1 MSSYLKG
8 PDRSQVMMLPECV
21 EDYVGAENPVRAIE
35 AFVAQLDLASLDIAA
50 LPENTGRPGYD
61 PRDLLG
67 LYIYG
72 YLHRIRSSRDL
83 ERQAHRNLEVLWLLR
98 GLRPDHKTI
107 SEFRREHLKS
117 FKGVLRQFNL
127 LCRELDLFGR
137 ELVAIDGSLFKAVNS
152 RSRNHT
158 ARSLRQRLKRIDAGI
173 EGYLRQAEQ
182 ADRAEEQAAGG
193 SQKRTGLQDKLQ
205 ALRERKGRCE
215 ELLEQ
220 MQGSGVKQI
229 SLSDAQSRLMKK
241 TAGAAPIV
249 GYNVQTAVD
258 AKHHLM
264 VVAEATNACNDFGQL
279 GTMAVAAKEEL
290 QVDHLEVLADGGY
303 RDAQELAQCE
313 AAGISA
319 YVPAPPDGQAARGLY
334 GREAFVYDAGANTFR
349 CPGAQQLTHRHVEVR
364 RGQRD
369 HMYANYAACTAC
381 HLRVHCTRGTFRR
394 IKRTE
399 GHEVLDAAAA
409 RAKLHPEI
417 YGQRKALVEHPFG
430 TLKFWWC
437 QGTFLLRGL
446 HKVNAE
452 VQLSALAYNL
462 RRVLNIVGAK
472 RIREHLRA
480 KKMFSGGLQ
489 NSALLKK
496 LRFSPFFAP
505 QSVWSPKILIAA

>member
-1 MSSYLKG
+1 MSAYLQG
-8 PDRSQVMMLPECV
+8 SDRTQVLMLPECV
-21 EDYVGAENPVRAIE
+21 EDYVSAENPVRVIE
-35 AFVAQLDLASLDIAA
+35 AFVAQLDLASLGIKA
-50 LPENTGRPGYD
+50 LPESTGRPGYD
-61 PRDLLG
+61 PRDLLA

-72 YLHRIRSSRDL
+72 YLNRIRSSRDL

-158 ARSLRQRLKRIDAGI
+158 ARSLRQQLKGMDEGI
-173 EGYLRQAEQ
+173 ERYLREAEKT
-182 ADRAEEQAAGG
+182 DRAEERAAGA
-193 SQKRTGLQDKLQ
+193 SQEPVKLKEKLQ
-205 ALRERKGRCE
+205 GLRERKARCE
-215 ELLEQ
+215 ELLAQ
-220 MQGSGVKQI
+220 MQAGGVKQV
-229 SLSDAQSRLMKK
+229 SLSDAESRLMKK
-241 TAGAAPIV
+241 TAGAAAIV

-279 GTMAVAAKEEL
+279 STMAVAAKDQL
-290 QVDHLEVLADGGY
+290 QVAQLEVLADGGY
-303 RDAQELAQCE
+303 RDAQELARCE
-313 AAGISA
+313 GAGISA

-334 GREAFVYDAGANTFR
+334 GREAFVYDAAADAFG
-349 CPGAQQLTHRHVEVR
+349 CPGGQQLTHRHVEVR

-381 HLRVHCTRGTFRR
+381 HLRARCTRGAFRR

-399 GHEVLDAAAA
+399 GHEALDAAAA

-462 RRVLNIVGAK
+462 RRVLNILGAK
-472 RIREHLRA
+472 RLLEHLRA
-480 KKMFSGGLQ
+480 EKALSGGPPK
-489 NSALLKK
+489 SSLLRKI
-496 LRFSPFFAP
+496 RFSPFLAS
-505 QSVWSPKILIAA
+505 QSVCSPKMLIAA